1 VRQSPAVAAA
11 ALDDLQPF
19 GNPLRIAPKR
29 VVDKAFEQIRR
40 QQACER
46 LDADGA
52 AHGMQARGAGAFVE
66 FGDVIVAPTM
76 PSWAATPLARV

>member
-40 QQACER
+40 QQACSGSTLTVPR
-46 LDADGA
+46 TVCRPGVP
-52 AHGMQARGAGAFVE
+52 ARSSNSV
-66 FGDVIVAPTM
+66 T
-76 PSWAATPLARV
+76 L